1 MPDLSS
7 LSPLLPSAQH
17 GLKPEGFS
25 SAPQVTQLLALMF
38 VHVLVQTTPKD
49 GSVLLSPTRSLP
61 TAQPGHL
68 PCRSPR
74 IPHSTRRLRAPRP
87 GRELLRASEASGA
100 AAPPGPT
107 REPATAA
114 PRPGDEPPLPCRS
127 RRTQCQPSWS
137 HKELCACARCG
148 GAVAGARGIVGAVV
162 QVERSARHCGSCSAE
177 AGQHLDPP
185 AVPPLTSGSRG
196 G

>member
-1 MPDLSS
+1 MGDTIFCLSTGLLPATKCLSTPLSWKAEQQQLWKQQADWKVYVCAKYVQNTQFVLPSDTTALGSTCCHSASGAVVKLSCWTWAVLLGVFWLTLS

-25 SAPQVTQLLALMF
+25 SAPQVTQPLALMF

-74 IPHSTRRLRAPRP
+74 IPHSRP
-87 GRELLRASEASGA
+87 GRGASAWGQA
-100 AAPPGPT
+100 
-107 REPATAA
+107 
-114 PRPGDEPPLPCRS
+114 GD
-127 RRTQCQPSWS
+127 W
-137 HKELCACARCG
+137 
-148 GAVAGARGIVGAVV
+148 
-162 QVERSARHCGSCSAE
+162 
-177 AGQHLDPP
+177 
-185 AVPPLTSGSRG
+185 
-196 G
+196 